1 VWIPALTVG
10 RFKRFLCQ
18 NGAGGRVNAAI
29 RMSATAKQLGR
40 YEILDELGRGAMG
53 VVYKARDPIIDRVVA
68 LKTIDFALTGAAA
81 ASFEQRFFQE
91 ARAAGRLNHPN
102 IVTIY
107 DAGQADG
114 VAYIAM
120 EFLDGTSL
128 RQLLDEH
135 PPPGIAR
142 AVEVAGQVARGLA
155 YAHEQGVIH
164 RDIKPA
170 NIIVLRN
177 RRPKITDF
185 GIARLSEADG
195 RSGERA
201 GSPKYMAPEQIRAD
215 ATIDGRADLFSL
227 GAVLYEMLTGRPPFT
242 GETIHEIM
250 EQVLAADPPRPGA
263 VNAHVPPE
271 LDALVMRM
279 LAKRSGDRFPS
290 ARSVFRELR
299 RIEERLEERTTREAA
314 DEAEVVPAVA
324 PTSSDGDKTLVLA
337 AAPAPPRRALRLT
350 RRTVAL
356 VAAGLVLAGLAL
368 IPLRL
373 QFSDANARRTEV
385 AAAPQPV
392 VVDAVPAP
400 APAQP
405 EPLPAIEPPPEPVK
419 VAPPP
424 PPKRVAAP
432 RPPAKPPA
440 QKPAPAVAPPAQ
452 VAAAPPPKPA
462 APPAPQPGKLL
473 LNVTPR
479 GDVYIDGKHAGTAP
493 PLSVIELPPG
503 RHKVEIR
510 NSTQLPYL
518 GYITL
523 QAGASHS
530 VQHTFVE

>member
-1 VWIPALTVG
+1 MTV
-10 RFKRFLCQ
+10 
-18 NGAGGRVNAAI
+18 
-29 RMSATAKQLGR
+29 TAKQLGR

-81 ASFEQRFFQE
+81 TSFEERFFQE

-120 EFLDGTSL
+120 EFLEGTNL
-128 RQLLDEH
+128 REILDKQ
-135 PPPGIAR
+135 PPLPIAR
-142 AVEVAGQVARGLA
+142 IVEITGQIARGLA
-155 YAHEQGVIH
+155 FAHEQGVIH

-170 NIIVLRN
+170 NVIVLRN

-185 GIARLSEADG
+185 GIARLCEADG

-215 ATIDGRADLFSL
+215 TTIDGRADLFSL
-227 GAVLYEMLTGRPPFT
+227 GAMVYEMLTGRAPFI
-242 GETIHEIM
+242 GETVHEIM
-250 EQVLAADPPRPGA
+250 ERVLGADPPPPSTL
-263 VNAHVPPE
+263 NAQVSPE
-271 LDALVMRM
+271 LDAMVLRM
-279 LAKRSGDRFPS
+279 LAKRAEDRFPS
-290 ARSVFRELR
+290 ARSLFRELR
-299 RIEERLEERTTREAA
+299 RVEEQLEGRTSREAA
-314 DEAEVVPAVA
+314 DEAEVAAAPAGSNALGV
-324 PTSSDGDKTLVLA
+324 GDKTLVLPTAPVALGARAPWSNRRIVLA
-337 AAPAPPRRALRLT
+337 AAGIV
-350 RRTVAL
+350 VAI
-356 VAAGLVLAGLAL
+356 AAL

-385 AAAPQPV
+385 AAAPAPEPV
-392 VVDAVPAP
+392 
-400 APAQP
+400 QP
-405 EPLPAIEPPPEPVK
+405 EPPPAIEPAPPPPEPVK
-419 VAPPP
+419 AAPPP

-432 RPPAKPPA
+432 RQPPKA
-440 QKPAPAVAPPAQ
+440 PAPAAAPPPPVQ

-462 APPAPQPGKLL
+462 APPPPQTAKLL
-473 LNVTPR
+473 LTVTPR

-493 PLSVIELPPG
+493 PLSVIELPAG

-523 QAGASHS
+523 QAGASHR

>member
-1 VWIPALTVG
+1 
-10 RFKRFLCQ
+10 
-18 NGAGGRVNAAI
+18 
-29 RMSATAKQLGR
+29 MSATAKQLGR

-120 EFLDGTSL
+120 EFLDGTNL
-128 RQLLDEH
+128 RQLLDEQ
-135 PPPGIAR
+135 PSPGIAR
-142 AVEVAGQVARGLA
+142 AVEVAGQVVRGLA

-177 RRPKITDF
+177 KRPKITDF

-242 GETIHEIM
+242 GETVHEIM

-263 VNAHVPPE
+263 VNTRVPPE

-314 DEAEVVPAVA
+314 DEAEVVAAVPPA
-324 PTSSDGDKTLVLA
+324 PSDGDKTLVLA
-337 AAPAPPRRALRLT
+337 APPAEPARRALRST
-350 RRTVAL
+350 GRMAAL
-356 VAAGLVLAGLAL
+356 VAAGLILAGLAV

-385 AAAPQPV
+385 AAASPPA
-392 VVDAVPAP
+392 VVDAA
-400 APAQP
+400 ASEPAQP
-405 EPLPAIEPPPEPVK
+405 EPLPAIEPPPPPPEPVK
-419 VAPPP
+419 AAPPP

-432 RPPAKPPA
+432 RKPAKPPA
-440 QKPAPAVAPPAQ
+440 PRAP
-452 VAAAPPPKPA
+452 AAAP
-462 APPAPQPGKLL
+462 
-473 LNVTPR
+473 
-479 GDVYIDGKHAGTAP
+479 
-493 PLSVIELPPG
+493 
-503 RHKVEIR
+503 
-510 NSTQLPYL
+510 
-518 GYITL
+518 
-523 QAGASHS
+523 
-530 VQHTFVE
+530 